1 MFVARH
7 FAGSFEARLT
17 ATGLLWVSSLLAA
30 IGLYLLG
37 NADSPASAL
46 VAATFWGVGVCFMW
60 PTMLAQAS
68 KRYPRGGAWSIGL
81 VGAAGALSI
90 QFVLPAIGGIY
101 DQAKLRAAGGEAAFA
116 ALAPD
121 GSEMARVLAFAAQ
134 QSFRTLALFP
144 VVLLVVFGGLWLAD
158 RRSRAGKPA

>member
-1 MFVARH
+1 
-7 FAGSFEARLT
+7 
-17 ATGLLWVSSLLAA
+17 
-30 IGLYLLG
+30 
-37 NADSPASAL
+37 
-46 VAATFWGVGVCFMW
+46 
-60 PTMLAQAS
+60 MLAQAS